1 MITKNRKKRNSAFQ
15 NILVAVIFLFIFG
28 GGIGFMSYQNIK
40 INQKRGELEE
50 KLQSLQAQTEQ
61 LSVRKTELE
70 KQIGEIESEEYQEK
84 LLREQGLY
92 KKEGEEVK
100 STCPGVSIKFKIT
113 PFQCNRIGCTLMVM
127 PRSRSTSI

>member
-1 MITKNRKKRNSAFQ
+1 MITRKRKKRNSAFQ
-15 NILVAVIFLFIFG
+15 NILVAAVFLFIFG

-50 KLQSLQAQTEQ
+50 KLQSLQAQAGQ

-70 KQIGEIESEEYQEK
+70 RQIGEIESEEYQEK

-92 KKEGEEVK
+92 KKEGEEVV
-100 STCPGVSIKFKIT
+100 TILPPETVFGEFKET
-113 PFQCNRIGCTLMVM
+113 EEQEHAWWNPLGWF
-127 PRSRSTSI
+127 